1 MVDDGERRRRFER
14 LARAH
19 GDDLY
24 RYALWICGQ
33 EALARDLV
41 QETFLRAWKAF
52 DALREDAAARG
63 WLVTILR
70 REYARTFERKVPP
83 LVDVDAISVAE
94 EREPG
99 PDDHAEVARMRRR
112 IAALEPTYRDPLA
125 LQVVLG
131 MSCAEIAGQLGI
143 SRNAVMTRLFR
154 AREQLKT
161 TVQRDGVTGKIDG
174 PV

>member
-83 LVDVDAISVAE
+83 LVDVDALSVAE

-99 PDDHAEVARMRRR
+99 RTTTPRSRACGGASPRWNR
-112 IAALEPTYRDPLA
+112 PTA
-125 LQVVLG
+125 
-131 MSCAEIAGQLGI
+131 
-143 SRNAVMTRLFR
+143 SRWRCR
-154 AREQLKT
+154 WCW
-161 TVQRDGVTGKIDG
+161 G
-174 PV
+174 